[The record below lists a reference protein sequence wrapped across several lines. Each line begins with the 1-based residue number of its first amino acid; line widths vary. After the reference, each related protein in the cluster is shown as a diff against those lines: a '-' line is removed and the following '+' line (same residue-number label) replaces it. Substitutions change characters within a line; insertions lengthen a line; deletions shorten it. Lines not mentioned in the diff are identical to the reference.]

1 MIYEKHVHIP
11 ATYVTYS
18 SITVWK
24 GTSRTFRRPN
34 PDEERSGQIL
44 AKYRSVCNIHNYTTL
59 ADMLRLFNNAEYSD
73 ATIRIHD
80 KILPIHKTIICT
92 QSAYF
97 RNAFRAEFVEG
108 STGLLTFNDGSGAA
122 YWRVFEYLYTGNY
135 PDDLAN
141 DFEGDEVLA
150 THVFKF

>member
-1 MIYEKHVHIP
+1 
-11 ATYVTYS
+11 
-18 SITVWK
+18 
-24 GTSRTFRRPN
+24 
-34 PDEERSGQIL
+34 
-44 AKYRSVCNIHNYTTL
+44 L
-59 ADMLRLFNNAEYSD
+59 ADILRLFNNAEHSD
-73 ATIRIHD
+73 ATVRIQD

-108 STGLLTFNDGSGAA
+108 STGLLTFDDGSGAA

-141 DFEGDEVLA
+141 HFEGGEVLA
-150 THVFKF
+150 THMFKLLTTTR

>member
-1 MIYEKHVHIP
+1 
-11 ATYVTYS
+11 
-18 SITVWK
+18 
-24 GTSRTFRRPN
+24 
-34 PDEERSGQIL
+34 
-44 AKYRSVCNIHNYTTL
+44 
-59 ADMLRLFNNAEYSD
+59 MLRLFNNAEYSD

-80 KILPIHKTIICT
+80 KILPIHKTIITT

-141 DFEGDEVLA
+141 DFEGEEVLA
-150 THVFKF
+150 THVFKFLTITR